1 MPRFE
6 VHIPAANPQSLNVT
20 LRVDADNWMAA
31 LKTGLHKLGEQGS
44 SVQNVLVEI
53 QDDNS
58 VHVTET
64 QSGRVFRIRELS
76 GEEATSAPVK
86 KTSPSIPG
94 IIPLSQVVPPTSPQ
108 ATPAPPIPLYPAAGP
123 LPNKAPPEAQKR
135 TGSWPWLESLTLQG
149 QLERPLGEG
158 AKAGAIPLQPATRL
172 PPRRVP
178 TPLQPQAVVELERP
192 TQPVRGP
199 IGRPAGERKEQ
210 KREAEDSLSD
220 VFERVQDVYN
230 QRNQEAALYF
240 LLDLAMEKI
249 ATDSGSVLLANA
261 GTGDLS
267 FAAARGPK
275 AQELLAARAIVPAG
289 LGIVGF
295 CASEGVSV
303 AISDVPKDPRY
314 YPEIS
319 ERLKYPTQSVLC
331 SPMMTHGRAFGCLQ
345 LVNKKGGGGFNE
357 NEIAIL
363 TYIAHQAALY
373 LNRRI

>member
-44 SVQNVLVEI
+44 TVQNVLVEI

-58 VHVTET
+58 IHITET

-86 KTSPSIPG
+86 KASPSIPG
-94 IIPLSQVVPPTSPQ
+94 IIPLSQVVLPTSPQ
-108 ATPAPPIPLYPAAGP
+108 ATPAPPIPLSPAT
-123 LPNKAPPEAQKR
+123 PEAQKR

-149 QLERPLGEG
+149 QLERPLGED
-158 AKAGAIPLQPATRL
+158 AQARAIPLEPSSRL

-199 IGRPAGERKEQ
+199 IGRPAEERKEQ

-220 VFERVQDVYN
+220 VFDRVQDVYN

-275 AQELLAARAIVPAG
+275 AQELLAARAVVPAG